1 MASYKII
8 LTHQFYI
15 ERTYVVSGRDL
26 EEAHDAAF
34 FLWRQDAGHIGS
46 FNIPTI
52 KSCVELDSTARIFR
66 MVFEMPGHTNLQCVT
81 VTAIDEEDA
90 KDECMSEIYKMMGP
104 AWTSVNTGVK
114 MIPRAISF
122 TEL

>member
-1 MASYKII
+1 MSWHKLV

-15 ERTYVVSGRDL
+15 ERTYIVGGRDL
-26 EEAHDAAF
+26 EEAQDTAF
-34 FLWRQDAGHIGS
+34 LLWRQDAGNISS

-52 KSCVELDSTARIFR
+52 KSCVELPSTARIFR
-66 MVFEMPGHTNLQCVT
+66 MVFEMPGHTTLRCVT

-104 AWTSVNTGVK
+104 AWNNMTTGVK